1 VHSFLNPILYLSGGY
16 QDIMGF
22 FKKKE
27 EKKKFDYSE
36 DTKELF
42 AERDAFYSEMRQKMG
57 GDASNPEAAKVP
69 TPDKSA
75 TKQDDL
81 DDLLGG
87 GDFNPYVNKEEGS
100 MSGQSNV
107 PAAAPPGPSSS
118 SAFSCQSCGK
128 EFQEKWGKCPSC
140 GGEMKRAEAAP
151 EVAPEAAP
159 EPVPTFTPTEPET
172 SPSDLSS
179 GDPLDDLL
187 GDFGSGTTDNSSD
200 DSSDTSNDTPSSNI
214 RNSGDDLGT
223 DFGSARSSH
232 SNRKIRKVKK
242 VKRSRKQL

>member
-57 GDASNPEAAKVP
+57 GDASNPEAAKVS
-69 TPDKSA
+69 TPDKST

-100 MSGQSNV
+100 MSEQSNV
-107 PAAAPPGPSSS
+107 PAAAPPAPSSS

-151 EVAPEAAP
+151 EAAP
-159 EPVPTFTPTEPET
+159 EPVPTFTPTEPEA

-200 DSSDTSNDTPSSNI
+200 DSSDTSNDTPSPNI

-223 DFGSARSSH
+223 DFGSAQSNH
-232 SNRKIRKVKK
+232 SNRKVRKVKK